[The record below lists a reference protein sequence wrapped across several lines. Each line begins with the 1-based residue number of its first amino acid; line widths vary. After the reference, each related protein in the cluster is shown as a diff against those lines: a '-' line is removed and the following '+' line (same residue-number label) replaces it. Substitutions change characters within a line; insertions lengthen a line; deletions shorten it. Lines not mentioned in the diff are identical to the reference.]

1 MEVLEKLLNWIF
13 LVEEPL
19 HCFYVIGVM
28 CMIREKE

>member
-19 HCFYVIGVM
+19 HYFCVIGVM
-28 CMIREKE
+28 